1 MSGLNGLRNDM
12 LIDLYLFPRV
22 DHLLTA
28 IRGKALVQYFSPYS
42 AMDINKM
49 ADSFK
54 VPVSEMESELAVCIG
69 DSHIKAK
76 IDSHNKIV
84 YASKSNKRNELFA
97 NVLNLGEDFER
108 DMKAVLLRTS
118 LIKNHVIVN
127 SRADWF
133 SGHEEDEM
141 GGGIMGMMGGMGRRI
156 MGGGG
161 GGGGRRGPR
170 KGGRGGRKGR
180 GG

>member
-1 MSGLNGLRNDM
+1 MV
-12 LIDLYLFPRV
+12 IDLYLFARV

-49 ADSFK
+49 ASSFK
-54 VPVSEMESELAVCIG
+54 VPVNEMEQELAVCIG

-84 YASKSNKRNELFA
+84 YASKSNKRNELFQ
-97 NVLNLGEDFER
+97 NVLSLGEDFER

-118 LIKNHVIVN
+118 LIKNHVVVSQ
-127 SRADWF
+127 SRAEWMDVYDN
-133 SGHEEDEM
+133 EENG
-141 GGGIMGMMGGMGRRI
+141 GGGIMGMAQSALGGMGRRLI
-156 MGGGG
+156 GGGGG
-161 GGGGRRGPR
+161 GGGGRRGPNR
-170 KGGRGGRKGR
+170 KGKGRRGRGR
-180 GG
+180 GH